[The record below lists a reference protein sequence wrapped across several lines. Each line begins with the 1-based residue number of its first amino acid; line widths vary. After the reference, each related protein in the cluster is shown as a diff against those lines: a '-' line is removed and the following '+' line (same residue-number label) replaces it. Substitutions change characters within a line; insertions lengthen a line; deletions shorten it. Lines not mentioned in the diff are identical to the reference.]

1 MEIVIKRIDER
12 TIKLEKEENDLDSF
26 VFDFVDVLEKYT
38 DYIIISGFISILFG
52 RSRGTE
58 DVDIIIPKVS
68 EENWIKINKA
78 LLKDFECMNTDNIA
92 DIYSYLKDGL
102 SVRFVKKGQI
112 IPNMEIKFA
121 KKDIDYLS
129 LKNKIKVLFNDKELF
144 IGPIELQ
151 IVYKKKILK
160 SGKDLEDAK
169 HLEIVLK
176 DLINKEKIKY
186 YEKLVDELWKKT

>member
-1 MEIVIKRIDER
+1 MELVIKRIDER

-26 VFDFVDVLEKYT
+26 VFDFVNVLKKYT

-58 DVDIIIPKVS
+58 DVDIIIPKIS
-68 EENWIKINKA
+68 KEKWITINKA
-78 LLKDFECMNTDNIA
+78 LLKDFECMNTDNIK
-92 DIYSYLKDGL
+92 DIYSYLSDGL
-102 SVRFVKKGQI
+102 SVRFVRKGQI

-129 LKNKIKVLFNDKELF
+129 LKNKIKVLFNTQELF

-151 IVYKKKILK
+151 IAYKRKILK
-160 SGKDLEDAK
+160 SSKDLEDAK

-176 DLINKEKIKY
+176 DLIDKEKIKY
-186 YEKLVDELWKKT
+186 YEELVEELWKKT